1 MSYKIDFT
9 DIPNNPT
16 GITVEDQSLNAEK
29 SIDFVGKNYTG
40 YAKIIAES
48 FLHLLENFARSSSPG
63 TQPNEGQPVKGQL
76 WYDTTASQPQ
86 LKVYDGITW
95 QPAGNVKRRSSQP
108 QQSESVV
115 GDLWVD
121 TANQQLYLW
130 SGSSWILIGPQF
142 SEGTVT
148 GPKVESI
155 VDTLLIENFVIS
167 FYVSDTRIAIIS
179 ATEFIPKQTIDGF
192 SKVRKGFNLRDTIDS
207 TGVTTAE
214 SAYRLVGTATNS
226 EKLGGV
232 ASTSFLRNDINTTTN
247 GTLSVRNNGGLIIG
261 SDLSASLTNTSSGAT
276 VLYNKTEGSSIFLRT
291 NQDGNVKDVITVT
304 GTNVG
309 INKTNPVYELDVI
322 GTVRTS
328 ENLFVSGT
336 NNAVDLNT
344 GSMRTAGGL
353 SVQKSLQVGEGITVT
368 GTINSNS
375 IIPTVN
381 SAFDLGTENY
391 PFRNINALSVK
402 ATTFT
407 GALVGEVVGSVN
419 GSASRLASATKFK
432 LQGEVTSNEIN
443 FNGLQTNGE
452 AVFTTQIS
460 QDFISTKGLVNFSN
474 DDDLLLVQRPS
485 SGLQK
490 ITVAGFLS
498 RAGVIP
504 VGTILPFAGQVIPN
518 GFLLCDGSEYTISQ
532 YVELWQTIGY
542 VYKPLGL
549 LQGVNTF
556 AVPDLRGRFP
566 LGLDNMFGANQV
578 VDKNDPTSLIYTVG
592 TQANRVN
599 DAAANQ
605 LGASSGS
612 EDTIIDVNQLP
623 EHIHDMKAL
632 TSTGTKGQQYYAIRN
647 SSDPGGDF
655 NTVSHTTKGPTALN
669 ESQFLPN
676 SGGVDNPILGSPV
689 NLMTPYISLN
699 YIIFSGRFT

>member
-9 DIPNNPT
+9 DVPNNPA
-16 GITVEDQSLNAEK
+16 GITIPDQSILPDY
-29 SIDFVGKNYTG
+29 SISFVGKNYTG
-40 YAKIIAES
+40 YAKVISES
-48 FLHLLENFARSSSPG
+48 FLHLLENFASAIEP
-63 TQPNEGQPVKGQL
+63 QNPVKGQL
-76 WYDTTASQPQ
+76 WYFTDSNALEDAQPQ
-86 LKVYDGITW
+86 LKVYDGTNW
-95 QPAGNVKRRSSQP
+95 QPAGNVKRKPSQP
-108 QQSESVV
+108 LVSESVI

-167 FYVSDTRIAIIS
+167 FYVSDIRIAIIS
-179 ATEFIPKQTIDGF
+179 ATDFTPKQTLEGF
-192 SKVRKGFNLRDTIDS
+192 VKVRRGINLRDTN
-207 TGVTTAE
+207 TEGVTPE
-214 SAYRLVGTATNS
+214 SSAYRIVGTVTNS

-232 ASTSFLRNDINTTTN
+232 ASTSFLRNDINATTN
-247 GTLSVRNNGGLIIG
+247 GTFSIRNNGGLIIG
-261 SDLSASLTNTSSGAT
+261 SDLSASLTNSSSGAT

-291 NQDGNVKDVITVT
+291 NQDGASKDVITVT

-309 INKTNPVYELDVI
+309 INKTNPVYELDVT
-322 GTVRTS
+322 GTIRTS
-328 ENLFVSGT
+328 ENLFVAGT

-344 GSMRTAGGL
+344 GSLRTAGGL
-353 SVQKSLQVGEGITVT
+353 SVQKSLQVGQGITVT

-375 IIPTVN
+375 IIPTASN
-381 SAFDLGTENY
+381 TFDLGSENY
-391 PFRNINALSVK
+391 PFKNINAISVK
-402 ATTFT
+402 ANNFEGSFAGQFVGNVT
-407 GALVGEVVGSVN
+407 GS
-419 GSASRLASATKFK
+419 SSRLASATAFR
-432 LQGEVTSNEIN
+432 LQGEVTSNTVN
-443 FNGLQTNGE
+443 FNGLQPNGE

-460 QDFISTKGLVNFSN
+460 QDFISTKGLVNSAN
-474 DDDLLLVQRPS
+474 NDDLLLIQRPS

-498 RAGVIP
+498 TAGVIP
-504 VGTILPFAGQVIPN
+504 VGCILPFAGQVIPN
-518 GFLLCDGSEYTISQ
+518 GFVLCDGSEYTIAQ
-532 YVELWQTIGY
+532 YTELWQVIGY
-542 VYKPLGL
+542 IYKPLGL
-549 LQGVNTF
+549 LQGINTF

-566 LGLDNMFGANQV
+566 LGPDNMFSNSQV
-578 VDKNDPTSLIYTVG
+578 TDKNDPTSLIYTVG
-592 TQANRVN
+592 TNANRVN

-605 LGASSGS
+605 LGASSGA
-612 EDTIIDVNQLP
+612 EDIILDISQLP
-623 EHIHDMKAL
+623 EHQHDMRAL

-676 SGGVDNPILGSPV
+676 SGGVDNPILGTPV
-689 NLMTPYISLN
+689 NLMNPYITMN
-699 YIIFSGRFT
+699 YIIFTGRFI

>member
-9 DIPNNPT
+9 DIPRNPL
-16 GITVEDQSLNAEK
+16 GITVDDQSLNTER
-29 SIDFVGKNYTG
+29 SIQFVGKNYTG
-40 YAKIIAES
+40 YAKVISES
-48 FLHLLENFARSSSPG
+48 FLHLLENFASSIEP
-63 TQPNEGQPVKGQL
+63 QNPVTGQL
-76 WYDTTASQPQ
+76 WYDTDDPTADPAQPQ
-86 LKVYDGITW
+86 LKVYDGTTW
-95 QPAGNVKRRSSQP
+95 QPAGSVKRKSSQP
-108 QQSESVV
+108 TASESII

-167 FYVSDTRIAIIS
+167 FYVSDIRIAIIS
-179 ATEFIPKQTIDGF
+179 ASEFTPKQTIDGF
-192 SKVRKGFNLRDTIDS
+192 SKVKKGFNLRDTDDS
-207 TGVTTAE
+207 GVTT
-214 SAYRLVGTATNS
+214 SNSLYRINGTVTNS

-232 ASTSFLRNDINTTTN
+232 VSTSFLRNDINATTN
-247 GTLSVRNNGGLIIG
+247 GTLSIRNNGGLIFG
-261 SDLSASLTNTSSGAT
+261 SDLSASLTNTNTGAT

-291 NQDGNVKDVITVT
+291 NQDGASKDVVTIT

-309 INKTNPVYELDVI
+309 INKTNPVYELDVT
-322 GTVRTS
+322 GTIRTS
-328 ENLFVSGT
+328 ENLFVSGA

-353 SVQKSLQVGEGITVT
+353 SVQKSLQVGQGITVV
-368 GTINSNS
+368 GTINSNA
-375 IIPTVN
+375 IVPT
-381 SAFDLGTENY
+381 SASTYDIGTENF
-391 PFRNINALSVK
+391 PFKTINAVNVI
-402 ATTFT
+402 ANNFT
-407 GALVGEVVGSVN
+407 GSFIGQVVGSVT
-419 GSASRLASATKFK
+419 GSASRLASATTFRME
-432 LQGEVTSNEIN
+432 GEVTSNNIN
-443 FNGLQTNGE
+443 FNGLQPNGE
-452 AVFTTQIS
+452 AVFSTQIS
-460 QDFISTKGLVNFSN
+460 QDFISTKGLINSAN
-474 DDDLLLVQRPS
+474 DDDLLLVQRPAT
-485 SGLQK
+485 GLQK

-498 RAGVIP
+498 QAGVIP

-518 GFLLCDGSEYTISQ
+518 GFVLCDGSEYTISQ
-532 YVELWQTIGY
+532 YTELWQTIGY

-566 LGLDNMFGANQV
+566 LGPDNMFGGNQV
-578 VDKNDPTSLIYTVG
+578 PDKNNPTSLIYTIG

-599 DAAANQ
+599 DSAANQ
-605 LGASSGS
+605 LGASSGA
-612 EDTIIDVNQLP
+612 EDSILDVSQLP
-623 EHIHDMKAL
+623 EHTHDMKAL

-647 SSDPGGDF
+647 SSDPGGDA

-689 NLMTPYISLN
+689 NLMNPYITIN
-699 YIIFSGRFT
+699 YIIFTGKFI

>member
-9 DIPNNPT
+9 DIPNNPA
-16 GITVEDQSLNAEK
+16 GITIPDQSILPDY
-29 SIDFVGKNYTG
+29 SISFVGKNYTG
-40 YAKIIAES
+40 YAKVISES
-48 FLHLLENFARSSSPG
+48 FLHLLENFASAIEP
-63 TQPNEGQPVKGQL
+63 QNPVKGQL
-76 WYDTTASQPQ
+76 WYFTDSNALEDAQPQ
-86 LKVYDGITW
+86 LKVYDGTNW
-95 QPAGNVKRRSSQP
+95 QPAGNVKRKPSQP
-108 QQSESVV
+108 LVSESVI

-155 VDTLLIENFVIS
+155 VDTLLIENFVIT
-167 FYVSDTRIAIIS
+167 FYVSDIRIAIIS
-179 ATEFIPKQTIDGF
+179 ATDFTPKQTLEGF
-192 SKVRKGFNLRDTIDS
+192 VKVRRGINLRDTN
-207 TGVTTAE
+207 TEGVTPE
-214 SAYRLVGTATNS
+214 SSAYRIVGTVTNS

-232 ASTSFLRNDINTTTN
+232 ASTSFLRNDINATTN
-247 GTLSVRNNGGLIIG
+247 GTFSIRNNGGLIIG
-261 SDLSASLTNTSSGAT
+261 SDLSASLTNSSSGAT

-291 NQDGNVKDVITVT
+291 NQDGASKDVITVT

-309 INKTNPVYELDVI
+309 INKTNPVYELDVT
-322 GTVRTS
+322 GTIRTS
-328 ENLFVSGT
+328 ENLFVAGT

-344 GSMRTAGGL
+344 GSLRTAGGL
-353 SVQKSLQVGEGITVT
+353 SVQKSLQVGQGITVT

-375 IIPTVN
+375 IIPTASN
-381 SAFDLGTENY
+381 TFDLGSENY
-391 PFRNINALSVK
+391 PFKNINAISVK
-402 ATTFT
+402 ANNFEGSFAGQFVGNVT
-407 GALVGEVVGSVN
+407 GS
-419 GSASRLASATKFK
+419 SSRLASATAFR
-432 LQGEVTSNEIN
+432 LQGEVTSNTVN
-443 FNGLQTNGE
+443 FNGLQPNGE

-460 QDFISTKGLVNFSN
+460 QDFISTKGLVNSAN
-474 DDDLLLVQRPS
+474 NDDLLLIQRPS

-498 RAGVIP
+498 TSGVIP
-504 VGTILPFAGQVIPN
+504 VGCILPFAGQVIPN
-518 GFLLCDGSEYTISQ
+518 GFVLCDGSEYTIAQ
-532 YVELWQTIGY
+532 YTELWQVIGY

-549 LQGVNTF
+549 LQGINTF

-566 LGLDNMFGANQV
+566 LGPDNMFSNSQV
-578 VDKNDPTSLIYTVG
+578 TDKNDPTSLIYTVG
-592 TQANRVN
+592 TNANRVN

-605 LGASSGS
+605 LGASSGA
-612 EDTIIDVNQLP
+612 EDIILNINQLP
-623 EHIHDMKAL
+623 EHQHDMRAL

-676 SGGVDNPILGSPV
+676 SGGVDNPILGTPV
-689 NLMTPYISLN
+689 NLMNPYITMN
-699 YIIFSGRFT
+699 YIIFTGRFI